1 MKHLIYLLLI
11 FVSCK
16 QKGNEN
22 PIVGKWEYDRME
34 LYSGEPINL
43 QDSMINN
50 LHQQQKGLTFTF
62 TGKNVFKVSN
72 TKAKNPQDFVAEQPY
87 ELAAD
92 KKNLVLKN
100 NGRPDDNFAIVELS
114 DSLLKINIFYSKEAY
129 MVFAK
134 KN

>member
-1 MKHLIYLLLI
+1 MKYLIYLLLLI
-11 FVSCK
+11 VSCK
-16 QKGNEN
+16 QKENEN
-22 PIVGKWEYDRME
+22 PIVGKWEYERME
-34 LYSGEPINL
+34 LYGGEPVNL

-62 TGKNVFKVSN
+62 TGKNIFKVSN

-100 NGRPDDNFAIVELS
+100 TGRPDDNFAIVELS